1 MKVRDNAENKVWE
14 RLRVLNASVRQ
25 RGRGGGATVGLL
37 GCMAERLKVHRR
49 AARTRANAHAPRD
62 TRAFSQTNTLSRCH
76 ARSRSRARAR
86 TRTHTFDASSAFAYA
101 SPASASLLPLAL
113 LPAHPSVPP

>member
-49 AARTRANAHAPRD
+49 APAPP
-62 TRAFSQTNTLSRCH
+62 
-76 ARSRSRARAR
+76 RARAR
-86 TRTHTFDASSAFAYA
+86 AARHTRTLTNYHTITLSRS
-101 SPASASLLPLAL
+101 
-113 LPAHPSVPP
+113 